1 MSSPLKT
8 NTDRGEA
15 LGFVLCVF
23 TCHLRPN
30 VKNSKLLRWTE
41 EKMCATPLL
50 LQLTCISAC
59 LRMCVSGGFGS
70 NERQSSRVCVPRQGM
85 KNPGRT
91 QLCFP
96 QYFHIGV
103 SPFSFCPRTHKHGE
117 SPPHTESRF
126 YDLRSGVRTLHLSL
140 DPEIPHLSL

>member
-41 EKMCATPLL
+41 EKMCASYSSSHVSLHV
-50 LQLTCISAC
+50 CAC
-59 LRMCVSGGFGS
+59 VCREVSVQMRGNQAEFVYLG
-70 NERQSSRVCVPRQGM
+70 
-85 KNPGRT
+85 KA
-91 QLCFP
+91 
-96 QYFHIGV
+96 
-103 SPFSFCPRTHKHGE
+103 
-117 SPPHTESRF
+117 
-126 YDLRSGVRTLHLSL
+126 
-140 DPEIPHLSL
+140 